1 MEKLKFHVEEYYT
14 YAEKTVTGG
23 KNFPYVGI
31 QNFLFQMEK
40 HIYAEKI
47 LTGGKK
53 FPCVGVKN
61 FLFYPWEAGFFRSCV
76 YIFWVL
82 SLKFWYIDII
92 EILGLPT
99 AKISQRSRRTYF
111 YPRVLDHSTETYTLA
126 LGTYEMLLKEN
137 LK

>member
-82 SLKFWYIDII
+82 SLKF
-92 EILGLPT
+92 
-99 AKISQRSRRTYF
+99 
-111 YPRVLDHSTETYTLA
+111 
-126 LGTYEMLLKEN
+126 
-137 LK
+137 